1 MHGEADSIQIVW
13 SALTMLLALCKT
25 TRHIIVVRFFVG
37 RRRFIPC
44 LSYDILLMPA
54 GLAESIF
61 WPGIHYILGSWYRR
75 DELGKRAS
83 IFYMSG
89 QIAAIV
95 SGYLMAGA
103 FRLNNIGS
111 IWGWQW

>member
-1 MHGEADSIQIVW
+1 MHGESDWIQIIW

-25 TRHIIVVRFFVG
+25 TRHIIVVRFFIG
-37 RRRFIPC
+37 QKGSFTR
-44 LSYDILLMPA
+44 LSYDNLPVTA

-61 WPGIHYILGSWYRR
+61 WPGIHFVLGSWYRR

-89 QIAAIV
+89 QIGAIV
-95 SGYLMAGA
+95 SGYLMTGA
-103 FRLNNIGS
+103 FHLNNKGS
-111 IWGWQW
+111 LWGWQW